1 MSAFA
6 RSYAKAFVET
16 AAPGYDMERFLEGA
30 GAVRDALAG
39 DARLRAFFLSPSV
52 PLESKKGALKLLA
65 AKAGVDAFGARL
77 LDLALEHR
85 RVLWLSQILTAIRE
99 LSDKTSGVV
108 AARVTLAQPI
118 GDAEREKVAQAL
130 GRAVGKRVRLQVDV
144 DEKILGG
151 LVAKVGSE
159 IFDASVRHAVERFAE
174 LTKERAGA

>member
-6 RSYAKAFVET
+6 RSYAKAFLET
-16 AAPGYDMERFLEGA
+16 AAPGYDVERFLEDA
-30 GAVRDALAG
+30 GAVRDALSR

-52 PLESKKGALKLLA
+52 PLAAKKGTLKLLA
-65 AKAGVDAFGARL
+65 GKAGVDAFGARL

-85 RVLWLSQILTAIRE
+85 RILWLSQILSAIRE
-99 LSDKTSGVV
+99 QFDKSSGVV
-108 AARVTLAQPI
+108 AARVTLARPV
-118 GDAEREKVAQAL
+118 GDAERGRIAEAL
-130 GRAVGKRVRLQVDV
+130 GRAVGRRVRLEVDV
-144 DEKILGG
+144 DENILGG